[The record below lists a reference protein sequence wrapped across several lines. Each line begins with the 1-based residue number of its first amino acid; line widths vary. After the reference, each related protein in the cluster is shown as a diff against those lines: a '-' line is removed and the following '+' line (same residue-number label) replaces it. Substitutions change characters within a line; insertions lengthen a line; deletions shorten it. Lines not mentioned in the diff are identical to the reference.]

1 MKVQIRG
8 KGIPEF
14 TENFASKSSRLFLSL
29 ALAGCA
35 STQAPPVETAAP
47 PAPAV
52 DAVSEPPA
60 PGVVG
65 VSIGQALNE
74 SDRVVAITA
83 QQDAIASGERKS
95 WRGEKGAYGFI
106 IPGPETGA
114 CRAYTHKIF
123 INGRPQEGK
132 GEACLKDGVWRAN

>member
-1 MKVQIRG
+1 MQKQIGRKSRPG
-8 KGIPEF
+8 FPE
-14 TENFASKSSRLFLSL
+14 NVAARCGGLLLSL

-35 STQAPPVETAAP
+35 STQSPPIGTAAP

-52 DAVSEPPA
+52 DSVPEPPA

-65 VSIGQALNE
+65 VSIGQTLDE
-74 SDRVVAITA
+74 SDRRVAIA
-83 QQDAIASGERKS
+83 VQQEAFASGARKS
-95 WRGEKGAYGFI
+95 WRGAKGAYGFI
-106 IPGPETGA
+106 IPGPETGT